1 MSDLMHRKK
10 SKFNYK
16 HISQPDI
23 VAKLPKIVY
32 TTEPFIPFRIFNVDK
47 KKQLFVDHVTLYRRK

>member
-1 MSDLMHRKK
+1 MHRKK
-10 SKFNYK
+10 SKYYK

-47 KKQLFVDHVTLYRRK
+47 KKAAIRRSCDTL

>member
-1 MSDLMHRKK
+1 MSNLDTYNK
-10 SKFNYK
+10 SKYYK

-32 TTEPFIPFRIFNVDK
+32 TTEPFIPFRIFNVN
-47 KKQLFVDHVTLYRRK
+47 KKQLFVDHVTLYRIK